1 MDAMISTMENKLDLY
16 NKSHKGAPLKLVF
29 SMNVAG
35 HVLHII
41 HALSRP
47 KGHAILIGE
56 AGRGRRSCAIVSA
69 LLLNY
74 EIFQVFHRFIQ
85 NQLFRLIVWFFKGE
99 SGQKI

>member
-1 MDAMISTMENKLDLY
+1 MDAMISTMEHKLDVY
-16 NKSHKGAPLKLVF
+16 NKSKQGAPLKLVF

-47 KGHAILIGE
+47 RGHVILIGE
-56 AGRGRRSCAIVSA
+56 AGRGRRSCAAVSA

-74 EIFQVFHRFIQ
+74 NIFHV
-85 NQLFRLIVWFFKGE
+85 LVY
-99 SGQKI
+99 SVV

>member
-1 MDAMISTMENKLDLY
+1 MIAAMEHKLELY
-16 NKSHKGAPLKLVF
+16 NQKIKGTPLRLVF
-29 SMNVAG
+29 SLNVAG

-47 KGHAILIGE
+47 KGHVILIGD

-74 EIFQVFHRFIQ
+74 EIFRV
-85 NQLFRLIVWFFKGE
+85 NV
-99 SGQKI
+99 